1 MKTNS
6 NRRKVR
12 RSRTARKA
20 QTAGKAQASGP
31 FFRSYLG
38 GIEAKGEA
46 LGDGTRAFFER
57 RLGTGFGDV
66 RLHRDDE
73 ASMAA
78 RDIGAKAF
86 TWRNHVVLGRRHYE
100 EGSEKGRRVLAH
112 ELTHVAQQR
121 SSGVAVQMSP
131 EEDGARP
138 PAQAAAPE
146 GVAPRS
152 GMEDESLKQV
162 GGPEAEAAAVEKE
175 EAVMQPESLPDFT
188 TTRPAT
194 MLTVL
199 GKSVTVHGKTDA
211 KFDEGVGTTK
221 NLKGVPAKDCA
232 GCGGSDCYTITGSL
246 VITYGVSTSVTLPDM
261 PSGLTQCQQD
271 RVRAVIDGKIAPHEQ
286 EHVTAFATYN
296 GTVTLPITYT
306 GCKDG
311 LAAHVQAMHDADA
324 VARKAAAVA
333 KSKALDPFNVPI
345 DLDCEDKPEK

>member
-1 MKTNS
+1 MRTN
-6 NRRKVR
+6 NARRKVR
-12 RSRTARKA
+12 RTRTAQKSRTA
-20 QTAGKAQASGP
+20 GKSQGSGP
-31 FFRSYLG
+31 FFHRYMN

-46 LGDGTRAFFER
+46 LGESTRTFFER
-57 RLGTGFGDV
+57 RLGTGLAGV

-78 RDIGAKAF
+78 KDIGAKAF
-86 TWRNHVVLGRRHYE
+86 TWRNHVVVNRRHFDD
-100 EGSEKGRRVLAH
+100 GVKGRKLLAH
-112 ELTHVAQQR
+112 ELTHVVQQR
-121 SSGVAVQMSP
+121 SGGDTVQLSP
-131 EEDGARP
+131 EEEGAQP

-146 GVAPRS
+146 GAAPQG
-152 GMEDESLKQV
+152 GMPGEPAKEIA
-162 GGPEAEAAAVEKE
+162 GAEAEKAAAQRE
-175 EAVMQPESLPDFT
+175 EEVMQPESLPDFT

-194 MLTVL
+194 MMTLL

-221 NLKGVPAKDCA
+221 NLKGVPAKDCT
-232 GCGGSDCYTITGSL
+232 GCGGGDCFTVTGTL
-246 VITYGVSTSVTLPDM
+246 VITYSVSTNVTLPDV
-261 PSGLTQCQQD
+261 PDGLTQCQQD
-271 RVRAVIDGKIAPHEQ
+271 RVRAVIDGRIAPHEQ
-286 EHVTAFATYN
+286 EHVTAFSTYN

-311 LAAHVQAMHDADA
+311 LTAHVQAMHDADA